1 MDSVETAKK
10 PRYFL
15 ILPVYPVGSPFQ
27 YSKKIRDI
35 WQKLH
40 SDDDLR
46 DKPSLE
52 EIAAKYNEVPNQ
64 KVKKV
69 GLNRDLFFSLASFEE
84 SPDYPGC
91 IDLDFCDFNIL
102 VKMKIEK
109 LNNVLTEFLNEVP
122 FQGEEVQPVDAT
134 K

>member
-1 MDSVETAKK
+1 MDSVENVKK

-15 ILPVYPVGSPFQ
+15 ILPVFPAGSPFQ
-27 YSKKIRDI
+27 YSKKIREI

-40 SDDDLR
+40 TDDDL
-46 DKPSLE
+46 DEKPSLE
-52 EIAAKYNEVPNQ
+52 EVAAKYNEVPNQ
-64 KVKKV
+64 RVRKV
-69 GLNRDLFFSLASFEE
+69 GLNRDLFFQLASFEE
-84 SPDYPGC
+84 SPDHPGC
-91 IDLDFCDFNIL
+91 VDMDFCDFNIL

-109 LNNVLTEFLNEVP
+109 LNHVLTEFLNEVP